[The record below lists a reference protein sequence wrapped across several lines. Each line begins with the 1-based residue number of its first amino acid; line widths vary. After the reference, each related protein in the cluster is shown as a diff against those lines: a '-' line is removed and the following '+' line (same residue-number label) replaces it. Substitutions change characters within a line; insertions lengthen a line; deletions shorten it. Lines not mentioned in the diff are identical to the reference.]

1 MNSRGVYKVQ
11 LERYSNLNEENKQ
24 TPSKNDLKKTLQ
36 KYNYTY
42 VGIKQTSFI

>member
-1 MNSRGVYKVQ
+1 MILRQANQILKI
-11 LERYSNLNEENKQ
+11 NLNEENNQ

-36 KYNYTY
+36 KHNYTY